1 MVTRLFTLYT
11 RLYKSRLVVKATFA
25 RVAVQRLQYGWM
37 MMMMMMWEV
46 VVVVELT
53 AQRCSRKG
61 RGVLGM

>member
-1 MVTRLFTLYT
+1 
-11 RLYKSRLVVKATFA
+11 
-25 RVAVQRLQYGWM
+25 VQRLQYGWM